1 MRILAAFDKCKD
13 SLSAREICSL
23 AKQVILTRS
32 SLDQVQ
38 TIPLTDGGEGF
49 AELLTLA
56 KGGTFHP
63 VSVKDSLGRENEVKV
78 GLISIEN
85 LCDDL
90 LKFMNLNTRGKIAV
104 IEMASVV
111 GLCNLRQSER
121 NPWLT
126 STYGVGQLLKEVS
139 SLGSS
144 SILLGIGGSST
155 NDMGVGALSA
165 LGVNLLDQRGN
176 IISFPSPIRW
186 PSVDQI
192 SIDNLMELPPIRI
205 ACDVSNS
212 LLGKNG
218 ATYQFASQKGLPIDQ
233 IDKMEEEVIKMS
245 ETLSFSFHKTLDSRK
260 NEGTGAAGGI
270 GYGLNLA
277 YDAEFVPGFSLTEK
291 WFGLEDAIKRA
302 DLILTGEGRFDST
315 SLYGKGPYEIIR
327 LASKFNKKVIVLAG
341 AVEENAVAKC
351 KSEFSNL
358 NIVSFGNKDL
368 PLQENFDRVTEFF
381 SKKLIEQL
389 SLN

>member
-1 MRILAAFDKCKD
+1 
-13 SLSAREICSL
+13 
-23 AKQVILTRS
+23 
-32 SLDQVQ
+32 LDQVQ

-111 GLCNLRQSER
+111 GLCNLRHSER

-186 PSVDQI
+186 PRVDQI
-192 SIDNLMELPPIRI
+192 
-205 ACDVSNS
+205 
-212 LLGKNG
+212 
-218 ATYQFASQKGLPIDQ
+218 
-233 IDKMEEEVIKMS
+233 
-245 ETLSFSFHKTLDSRK
+245 
-260 NEGTGAAGGI
+260 
-270 GYGLNLA
+270 
-277 YDAEFVPGFSLTEK
+277 
-291 WFGLEDAIKRA
+291 
-302 DLILTGEGRFDST
+302 
-315 SLYGKGPYEIIR
+315 
-327 LASKFNKKVIVLAG
+327 
-341 AVEENAVAKC
+341 
-351 KSEFSNL
+351 
-358 NIVSFGNKDL
+358 
-368 PLQENFDRVTEFF
+368 
-381 SKKLIEQL
+381 
-389 SLN
+389 

>member
-23 AKQVILTRS
+23 AKHVIFTRS
-32 SLDQVQ
+32 CLDQVQ

-63 VSVKDSLGRENEVKV
+63 VSVKDSLGRDKEVKI
-78 GLISIEN
+78 GLILIEN
-85 LCDDL
+85 LNDDL
-90 LKFMNLNTRGKIAV
+90 LKFMNLNIQGKMAV

-111 GLCNLRQSER
+111 GLCNLTEGER

-126 STYGVGQLLKEVS
+126 CTYGVGQLLKEVS
-139 SLGSS
+139 SLGCG

-165 LGVNLLDQRGN
+165 LGVEFSDQKGNL
-176 IISFPSPIRW
+176 ISFPSPKSW
-186 PSVDQI
+186 PDVDQV
-192 SIDNLMELPPIRI
+192 SIGNLMPLPPIRI

-218 ATYQFASQKGLPIDQ
+218 ATSQFGPQKGLPFDQ

-260 NEGTGAAGGI
+260 HNGAGAAGGI

-277 YDAEFVPGFSLTEK
+277 YDAEFVPGFTLTEK
-291 WFGLEDAIKRA
+291 WFGLENAIKCA
-302 DLILTGEGRFDST
+302 DLILTGEGRFDCT

-327 LASKFNKKVIVLAG
+327 VASKFKKKVILLAG
-341 AVEENAVAKC
+341 SVEEKAVEQC

-358 NIVSFGNKDL
+358 EIVSFGNENL

-381 SKKLIEQL
+381 SKKLLEQL